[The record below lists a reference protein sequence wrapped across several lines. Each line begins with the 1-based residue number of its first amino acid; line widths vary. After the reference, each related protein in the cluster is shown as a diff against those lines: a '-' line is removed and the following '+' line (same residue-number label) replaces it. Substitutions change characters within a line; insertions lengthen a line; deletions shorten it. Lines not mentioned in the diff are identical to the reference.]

1 MKIFRGKLFGITFS
15 IRNNSFCQLKSGMTM
30 KKFYLITLVVSL
42 ILLASCASNNSGY
55 EKSMNI
61 NLKEIKQITVST
73 QTTEEKQDVV
83 VENEKVDELIK
94 KLNSYSIRETKAEK
108 EKGWQYL
115 FKIEKKEGGIIL
127 ISFME
132 DRVTMD
138 ETVYEVEGYDSNDFS
153 YLFK

>member
-1 MKIFRGKLFGITFS
+1 
-15 IRNNSFCQLKSGMTM
+15 M
-30 KKFYLITLVVSL
+30 KKMLYLVTIIVSL
-42 ILLASCASNNSGY
+42 IPLVSCSSDNSGD

-61 NLKEIKQITVST
+61 NPEDIKQITVST
-73 QTTEEKQDVV
+73 QTTEQKQDVV

-115 FKIEKKEGGIIL
+115 FKIEKKEGEVII

-132 DRVTMD
+132 DRVTID
-138 ETVYEVEGYDSNDFS
+138 ETVYEVEDYNSNDFS

>member
-1 MKIFRGKLFGITFS
+1 
-15 IRNNSFCQLKSGMTM
+15 MTM
-30 KKFYLITLVVSL
+30 KNTLYLIALVVSL
-42 ILLASCASNNSGY
+42 LFLVSCDSDNSRD

-61 NLKEIKQITVST
+61 NPKDVKQITVST
-73 QTTEEKQDVV
+73 QTTEQKQDTL
-83 VENEKVDELIK
+83 VENEKVDGLIK

-115 FKIEKKEGGIIL
+115 FKIEKKEDEVIL

-132 DRVTMD
+132 DRVTID
-138 ETVYEVEGYDSNDFS
+138 ETVYEVEDYNSNDFS